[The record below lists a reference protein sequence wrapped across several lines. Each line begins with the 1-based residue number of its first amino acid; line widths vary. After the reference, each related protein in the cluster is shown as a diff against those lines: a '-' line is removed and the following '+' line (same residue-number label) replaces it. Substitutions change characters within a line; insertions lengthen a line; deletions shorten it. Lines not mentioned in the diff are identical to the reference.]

1 MNSNNSTASY
11 WLQQCKTPLQS
22 TKVLSGHVKVDVV
35 VIGAGIFGT
44 STALR
49 LAEEGVSVVLVEAN
63 KVGQGVSGYSTCKVT
78 SLHRLSYADIA
89 QKHGCEAAKTFG
101 HINEA
106 AIHDIDQ
113 NVSRFDIDCDYS
125 RRDAVTFTMDKSMVS
140 EVEKEVDV
148 ARNSGLEAQ
157 FVTEL
162 DLPFPVEAAIK
173 VSNQAQF
180 NAYAYC
186 IGITNEFIKKGGIVY
201 EDSRVTHVSS
211 LTSPHTVETSNGSIE
226 AKKVV
231 LATHMPILDRGGHFG
246 ICSPTVSYCIAYTV
260 KEGATIPKGMYI
272 TAEKEHTRSI
282 RTLENDTILLV
293 GGNSHPLGEPRD
305 GNTEHEYEELDAW
318 ARKSLPVSEMISR
331 WSAEDYEGPDL
342 LPFVGYLHHGTSSL
356 FTATGFKKW
365 GFTTGVA
372 ASKIVTDLIMG
383 RDSVGHSLLDA
394 RRLNVT
400 KSATSILKT
409 QGKVAKHFVK
419 DRTEHLLKPTDIEDL
434 ANGCGAVCKYK
445 GKTVAAYK
453 DDSGSIHAVSPV
465 CTHLGCHIV
474 WNQGD
479 RIWDC
484 PCHGSRFDIMG
495 KVLHGPAVKDLQR
508 YE

>member
-1 MNSNNSTASY
+1 MKSTASY
-11 WLQQCKTPLQS
+11 WLQQCKTPLQPS
-22 TKVLSGHVKVDVV
+22 NALSGLVDVA

-49 LAEEGVSVVLVEAN
+49 LAEEGKSVVLVEAN

-78 SLHRLSYADIA
+78 SLHRLSYDNIT
-89 QKHGCEAAKTFG
+89 QKYGSDAARTFG

-106 AIHDIDQ
+106 AIRDIDQ
-113 NVSRFDIDCDYS
+113 NVSRFNIDCDYS
-125 RRDAVTFTMDKSMVS
+125 RRDAVTFTLEKSMVS
-140 EVEKEVDV
+140 DIEKEVK
-148 ARNSGLEAQ
+148 AAKKSGLEAE

-201 EDSRVTHVSS
+201 EDIRVTNVSS
-211 LTSPHTVETSNGSIE
+211 LSSPHTVETSKGPIKAEN
-226 AKKVV
+226 VV
-231 LATHMPILDRGGHFG
+231 LATHMPILDRGGHFAV
-246 ICSPTVSYCIAYTV
+246 CSPTASYCIAYKV
-260 KEGATIPKGMYI
+260 KEGASIPKGMYI
-272 TAEKEHTRSI
+272 TAEMERTRSI

-293 GGNSHPLGEPRD
+293 GGNSHPLGEPHD

-318 ARKSLPVSEMISR
+318 ARKNLPVSEMISH
-331 WSAEDYEGPDL
+331 WSSEDYRVPDL
-342 LPFVGYLHHGTSSL
+342 LPYVGYLHHGTSSL

-372 ASKIVTDLIMG
+372 ASKIVTDLIMS

-419 DRTEHLLKPTDIEDL
+419 DRTEHLVKPTDIEDL